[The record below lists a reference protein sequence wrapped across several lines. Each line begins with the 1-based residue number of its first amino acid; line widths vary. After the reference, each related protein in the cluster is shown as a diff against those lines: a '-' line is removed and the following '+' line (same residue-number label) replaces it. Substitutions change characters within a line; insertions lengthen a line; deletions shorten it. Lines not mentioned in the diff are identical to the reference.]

1 MPKRIQVI
9 PIQDRY
15 SLADVLDL
23 PPVLS
28 CDEAAEV
35 AGIPVRSMRRLCESG
50 DVAARKV
57 GRRWLVN
64 TAAWLERLGLYDET
78 EAYRALASE
87 REALEAAHERY
98 DRAAAESELEGR
110 LGFLQLVTGGE

>member
-15 SLADVLDL
+15 SLADILDL

-28 CDEAAEV
+28 CDEAAEI
-35 AGIPVRSMRRLCESG
+35 AGIPVRSMRRLCETG

-57 GRRWLVN
+57 GKRWLVN
-64 TAAWLERLGLYDET
+64 TAAWLDRLGLYDET
-78 EAYRALASE
+78 EVYRALESE
-87 REALEAAHERY
+87 RRALKAAHERY
-98 DRAAAESELEGR
+98 DRAASEGELERR
-110 LGFLQLVTGGE
+110 LGLLQLVIGGE

>member
-23 PPVLS
+23 PPVLT

-57 GRRWLVN
+57 GKRWLVN
-64 TAAWLERLGLYDET
+64 TAAWLGLYDET

-87 REALEAAHERY
+87 RKALEAAHERY
-98 DRAAAESELEGR
+98 DRAASESELGRR